1 MKKIII
7 ATSGAP
13 EAIGPYS
20 QAVKAKGEMLYVSG
34 QLPID
39 PVSKKLVEDNISL
52 QTHQSLKN
60 LKAILEELQVEEVLI
75 AKETEKVSPEL
86 FTEIK
91 EIIKDTKIT
100 FISHEEL
107 KKELKDCKAVVRTG
121 EQTPYANI
129 ILKSGVVF

>member
-1 MKKIII
+1 MRK
-7 ATSGAP
+7 TSLLNSNISSVISKMGHTDML
-13 EAIGPYS
+13 AIGDC
-20 QAVKAKGEMLYVSG
+20 G
-34 QLPID
+34 LPIPKETERID
-39 PVSKKLVEDNISL
+39 LALIKGVPGFIE
-52 QTHQSLKN
+52 T

-75 AKETEKVSPEL
+75 AKETEL

>member
-1 MKKIII
+1 MRK
-7 ATSGAP
+7 TSLLNSNISSVISKMGHTDML
-13 EAIGPYS
+13 AIGDC
-20 QAVKAKGEMLYVSG
+20 G
-34 QLPID
+34 LPIPKETERID
-39 PVSKKLVEDNISL
+39 LALIKGIPGFIE
-52 QTHQSLKN
+52 T

-75 AKETEKVSPEL
+75 ANETEKVSPEL

-91 EIIKDTKIT
+91 EVIKDTKIT